1 MASTASEQGTG
12 GPTTLASG
20 SIGLP
25 QALFQAITHMGPG
38 AAVAFSLLI
47 GFAFAGPVMPL
58 SVLITLVVVLLI
70 ANSVGQMA
78 RHVPAAGGVYAYAAN
93 GAGAALGFL
102 VGWFDV
108 LLELIVPPGIT
119 LVLGIIVQD
128 AFAAGGINAP
138 WWIWTVAMLLISAF
152 LNYRGV
158 RLSTN
163 FGVFFGIFEMAVFLA
178 LALFMIFKAGS
189 ANTLQVFNPAH
200 AQGAWSGVF
209 KGVVYSILA
218 FQGFECAAPLGEEAR
233 NPRRT
238 IVQATLFSA
247 LIVGVFYFICSYAA
261 VMGWGFDKMASY
273 ATNSNPWQVLA
284 MHFWGIGWLLIL
296 LALLNSA
303 LGNASGGFTA
313 ATRIVFAMG
322 RVGALPRGLARTH
335 PTYRTPDVAVIFQ
348 LVFSLLVV
356 LVLGL
361 WLGPF
366 PAFEIVGTVLTVLV
380 IVVYIIVCC
389 GSVAYYLRKYRPEFN
404 VFLHGVFPILASL
417 ILLAPLYFQFIPVP
431 PSPIEQANYFAV
443 GWIAV
448 GIILMVVL
456 ARFRPQALRDA
467 GAIFV
472 QDKPVAEEARGTP

>member
-1 MASTASEQGTG
+1 
-12 GPTTLASG
+12 
-20 SIGLP
+20 
-25 QALFQAITHMGPG
+25 
-38 AAVAFSLLI
+38 
-47 GFAFAGPVMPL
+47 
-58 SVLITLVVVLLI
+58 
-70 ANSVGQMA
+70 
-78 RHVPAAGGVYAYAAN
+78 
-93 GAGAALGFL
+93 
-102 VGWFDV
+102 
-108 LLELIVPPGIT
+108 
-119 LVLGIIVQD
+119 
-128 AFAAGGINAP
+128 
-138 WWIWTVAMLLISAF
+138 
-152 LNYRGV
+152 
-158 RLSTN
+158 
-163 FGVFFGIFEMAVFLA
+163 MAVFLA
-178 LALFMIFKAGS
+178 LSFFMIFKAGS

-200 AQGAWSGVF
+200 AQGQWSGVF

-261 VMGWGFDKMASY
+261 VVGWGFDKMASY

-284 MHFWGIGWLLIL
+284 MRFWGIGWILIL

-303 LGNASGGFTA
+303 LGNASGGYTA
-313 ATRIVFAMG
+313 ATRVVFAMG

-335 PTYRTPDVAVIFQ
+335 PTYRTPDAAVAFQ

-356 LVLGL
+356 LALGL

-389 GSVAYYLRKYRPEFN
+389 GSVAYYLQKHRPEFN
-404 VFLHGVFPILASL
+404 AFLHGIFPILASL

-443 GWIAV
+443 GWIGV

-456 ARFRPQALRDA
+456 MRFRPQALRDA

-472 QDKPVAEEARGTP
+472 QDQPVAQDARGTP

>member
-1 MASTASEQGTG
+1 MSTSASEQGAMAR
-12 GPTTLASG
+12 TTLAAG

-47 GFAFAGPVMPL
+47 GFTFAGPVMPF
-58 SVLITLVVVLLI
+58 SVLITIVVALLI
-70 ANSVGQMA
+70 ANSIGQMA
-78 RHVPAAGGVYAYAAN
+78 RHVPAAGGVYAYAAH
-93 GAGAALGFL
+93 GAGSALGFL

-108 LLELIVPPGIT
+108 LLELIVPAGIT
-119 LVLGIIVQD
+119 LVLGIIVQS
-128 AFAAGGINAP
+128 AFASAGINAP

-163 FGVFFGIFEMAVFLA
+163 FGVFFGIFELVVFLA
-178 LALFMIFKAGS
+178 LAIFMIAKGGS
-189 ANTLQVFNPAH
+189 ANTFQVFNPAH
-200 AQGAWSGVF
+200 AQGGWSGVF

-238 IVQATLFSA
+238 IVQATLLSA
-247 LIVGVFYFICSYAA
+247 LLIGIFYFICSYAA
-261 VMGWGFDKMASY
+261 VIGWGFDKMASY

-284 MHFWGIGWLLIL
+284 MRFWGIGWLLIL

-303 LGNASGGFTA
+303 LGNASGGYIA

-322 RVGALPRGLARTH
+322 RVGALPRILGRTH
-335 PTYRTPDVAVIFQ
+335 PTYHTPDAAVIFQ
-348 LVFSLLVV
+348 LIFSLALV
-356 LVLGL
+356 LGLGL

-366 PAFEIVGTVLTVLV
+366 PAFEVVGTVLTVLV
-380 IVVYIIVCC
+380 IVVYGIVCL
-389 GSVAYYLRKYRPEFN
+389 GSVAYYLQKHRPEFN
-404 VFLHGVFPILASL
+404 VILHGVFPILATL
-417 ILLAPLYFQFIPVP
+417 ILVAPLYFQFIPTP
-431 PSPIEQANYFAV
+431 PSPIEQANFFAL
-443 GWIAV
+443 GWMVV

-456 ARFRPQALRDA
+456 ARFRPRALRDA

-472 QDKPVAEEARGTP
+472 QEQQVEVEK